1 MAFLKLINVNKEY
14 VSKAGAFKA
23 LSDVSFELEKD
34 EFVVILSQSGAG
46 ETTLLNIL
54 GGMDTL
60 TTGSIYLND
69 QEITMKM
76 INVTSIYDGFID
88 FTNLLCSVE

>member
-1 MAFLKLINVNKEY
+1 MIIV
-14 VSKAGAFKA
+14 GTT
-23 LSDVSFELEKD
+23 
-34 EFVVILSQSGAG
+34 SQSD
-46 ETTLLNIL
+46 IQY
-54 GGMDTL
+54 
-60 TTGSIYLND
+60 YLND